1 MERLS
6 TPTVQIRPVKPEDL
20 SSIYQLE
27 EACFKDPFPAYFIKQ
42 LGEANPDTFLVA
54 VDDARVV
61 GYGVVDDWS
70 DHQHLVSLAVLVD
83 WRGRGIGQALLDR
96 LVGQLRE
103 GPLRLEL
110 RKSNK
115 AALALYLKNGF
126 RQTGVA
132 NSYYRDGE
140 DAIQMEKLIEKKLE
154 VLAPV

>member
-6 TPTVQIRPVKPEDL
+6 TLTVQIRSVKPEDL

-27 EACFKDPFPAYFIKQ
+27 EACFKDPFPSYFIKQ
-42 LGEANPDTFLVA
+42 LADSNPDTFLVA
-54 VDDARVV
+54 SDEGRVV

-70 DHQHLVSLAVLVD
+70 DHQHLVSLAVLLD
-83 WRGRGIGQALLDR
+83 WRRRGIGQALLDR

-115 AALALYLKNGF
+115 DALALYLKNGF
-126 RQTGVA
+126 HQTGVA
-132 NSYYRDGE
+132 HSYYRDGE
-140 DAIQMEKLIEKKLE
+140 DAIQMEKLIERKLE
-154 VLAPV
+154 VLAPA

>member
-6 TPTVQIRPVKPEDL
+6 TLTVQIRSVKPEDL

-27 EACFKDPFPAYFIKQ
+27 EACFKDPFPSYFIKQ
-42 LGEANPDTFLVA
+42 LADSNPDTFLVA
-54 VDDARVV
+54 SDEGRVV

-70 DHQHLVSLAVLVD
+70 DHQHLVSLAVLLD
-83 WRGRGIGQALLDR
+83 WRRRGIGQALLDR

-115 AALALYLKNGF
+115 DALALYLKNGF
-126 RQTGVA
+126 SQTGVA
-132 NSYYRDGE
+132 HSYYTDGE
-140 DAIQMEKLIEKKLE
+140 DAILMEKLIRKKLE